1 MRGHDGG
8 KHLTL
13 AALHM
18 VAKHLWAAPD
28 YGSLSE
34 EEKARCDALAEA
46 YVSKCEA
53 AGAEGQHLGPL

>member
-1 MRGHDGG
+1 MWGHDVGE
-8 KHLTL
+8 HLSL

-18 VAKHLWAAPD
+18 VAKHLRAAPD

-34 EEKARCDALAEA
+34 EEKARYDALVEA